1 MNATPVQQEPA
12 PARYALSIGGKVYGP
27 YRAEQMKTYIAEG
40 RVSAASLVS
49 RDGGPWMAA
58 SDDPFC
64 AGLIGAA
71 QPPPLPQPAA
81 TEARASSSAAR
92 EAFLKELQGVRLK
105 TPAFASDAAAPL
117 AGPVRPRPPE
127 PIAEKPAETE
137 QQSANYLIIFEL
149 KSRGHNRLEE
159 SIMSLGPATQVMSGV
174 WVLHSAMS
182 AGGIRNHLVKYFG
195 PSDQL
200 FIVDAS
206 RDRTTWI
213 NLGPETDA
221 HIRRVWRRT

>member
-1 MNATPVQQEPA
+1 
-12 PARYALSIGGKVYGP
+12 
-27 YRAEQMKTYIAEG
+27 MKTYIAEG

-149 KSRGHNRLEE
+149 KSRGHNR
-159 SIMSLGPATQVMSGV
+159 PALHRRRLARPHHLDQSG
-174 WVLHSAMS
+174 
-182 AGGIRNHLVKYFG
+182 AGDRRPYPAGLAAHL
-195 PSDQL
+195 
-200 FIVDAS
+200 
-206 RDRTTWI
+206 
-213 NLGPETDA
+213 
-221 HIRRVWRRT
+221 RRR